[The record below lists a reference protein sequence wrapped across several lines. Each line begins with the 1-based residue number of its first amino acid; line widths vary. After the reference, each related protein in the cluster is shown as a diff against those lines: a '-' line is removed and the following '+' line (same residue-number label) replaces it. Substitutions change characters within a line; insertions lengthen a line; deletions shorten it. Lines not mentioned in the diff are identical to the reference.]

1 MCLQSLLEDYSIRYA
16 GIHPAESLVNCLW
29 VGSFILLTYG
39 GVSERDFE
47 IGRAFYFRSLR
58 LQP

>member
-1 MCLQSLLEDYSIRYA
+1 MKYDVVRFRTGSLYFN
-16 GIHPAESLVNCLW
+16 P
-29 VGSFILLTYG
+29 G